1 MSNLCVNSVNSDAH
15 CDRYELT
22 DKKYTTFKI
31 HKQKVKI
38 TSTTKKQ
45 RLKRVFCSTGKNTKK
60 EKGILGKSSY
70 RHKVTKKECKSIMNT
85 LRSPVA
91 VMAGDSARIA
101 SPLSRHK
108 IPPCSLL
115 PTVILRRFQDKR
127 ENLIKLGR
135 KMKSLSGSRRGKEE
149 GKRRKQKS

>member
-1 MSNLCVNSVNSDAH
+1 
-15 CDRYELT
+15 
-22 DKKYTTFKI
+22 
-31 HKQKVKI
+31 
-38 TSTTKKQ
+38 
-45 RLKRVFCSTGKNTKK
+45 
-60 EKGILGKSSY
+60 
-70 RHKVTKKECKSIMNT
+70 MNT

-91 VMAGDSARIA
+91 VVAGDSARIT

-135 KMKSLSGSRRGKEE
+135 KMRSLSGSRRGKEE
-149 GKRRKQKS
+149 GKGRAQRSRQERQQEGVCGEVSGETPSRTVLRK

>member
-1 MSNLCVNSVNSDAH
+1 MSSGQCWLEGMKPPFFMPVLFEGAQMSNLCVNSVNSDAH

-22 DKKYTTFKI
+22 DKRYTTFKI
-31 HKQKVKI
+31 HKQEVKI

-70 RHKVTKKECKSIMNT
+70 RHKVSKKECKSIMNT

-91 VMAGDSARIA
+91 VMA
-101 SPLSRHK
+101 
-108 IPPCSLL
+108 
-115 PTVILRRFQDKR
+115 
-127 ENLIKLGR
+127 
-135 KMKSLSGSRRGKEE
+135 
-149 GKRRKQKS
+149 